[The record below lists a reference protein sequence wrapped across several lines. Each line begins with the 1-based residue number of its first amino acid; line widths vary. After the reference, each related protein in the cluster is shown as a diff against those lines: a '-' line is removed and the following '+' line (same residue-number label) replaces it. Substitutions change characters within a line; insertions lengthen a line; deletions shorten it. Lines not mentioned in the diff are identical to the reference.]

1 MFSSFPERAMLSIRG
16 FLLFAWL
23 VLIVSLLYDPFSVQW
38 THPGSAGPFGISL
51 TPVVVQGQVLPNQ
64 PYSMGSRMF
73 WTMIVPILPLF
84 LMVFG
89 HEAWRR
95 ICPLSLASQIPSYLG
110 LRRRRST
117 LERRTGLIKLTIPLI
132 KRDGW
137 LERNSWYVQ
146 FGLLFCGIIAR
157 LLLINTDRHALAI
170 ALLSVIGAAM
180 LTGMLWGGKTW
191 CNFFCP
197 ANVVQKIYT
206 EPGGILE
213 SSPHFSRPALPQS
226 MCRKPS
232 EKGDISAC
240 VACKA
245 NCGDI
250 DLQRSYWSGVT
261 AVQRRNVYYMF
272 VGLIIGFY
280 GFYYLYA
287 GSWDYYFSGIWTH
300 EEGIRAKLLQP
311 GLFILG
317 YAVPIPKML
326 SAPLVLGLACAVSLV
341 LGRGLEALYRK
352 IRARDP
358 GMTEQLI
365 VHHCLC
371 VSAWVSI
378 NAFYLFGGRPNIL
391 LLPPLAGRVV
401 DIAIVTLTTI
411 WLRQVLL
418 QTPERYQQEG
428 MASGLLKQLKT
439 MKLDGSA
446 FSDNKKIEN
455 LRPDEIYLL
464 AKVLPNFSQ
473 QQKLD
478 AYSKMLEEQIAKG
491 TTGGETSHK
500 LLEDFRK
507 QLNITEE
514 DHNNLLD
521 ALGYSDDSNMQQ
533 ISLSAEEKAIS
544 IAQYRSI
551 LEKTVTERMGTGQT
565 VANILKLEAVKS
577 MLTVMRQS
585 LQVSDSE
592 HEAALAALY
601 SGGVVS
607 EEMEDSLEAL
617 VRHKSVRLCLE
628 RAEVYD
634 PLGSS
639 LADVLLDYLEEREQL
654 LFNVALSLVRNFLD
668 TPETGRIADDL
679 AALAGPRLKLMLRQS
694 IPSNPDLRWREV
706 FPAEVL
712 ERLQQTR
719 GLGEPESAADQ
730 RAIAGSRD
738 IEQNLLEVL
747 TLEDP
752 TIRAIGLTVFS
763 YMAPELV
770 ANVARGLLEECDTRQ
785 HAMLYAV
792 ANHLSGFE
800 TSLQSD
806 SAAMTFRAT
815 VNTANGSQILRLNKR
830 LVTLGRAAD
839 NDISISD
846 PAVWTYHAELKA
858 EHGEVRLM
866 RVDNAIVFVN
876 GSQVHNE
883 PVAVTRHSVIRFGNA
898 EATAPSVVINWDNE
912 IETAEM
918 VHIHPIHRLAILARH
933 SKLRRLNPELLSTLA
948 LQSRAVKYRRGDRL
962 EAGTGEQRF
971 FLVHTGLIRL
981 FDPAS
986 MNYVSGVSYGAG
998 DLFRFAPGAVDS
1010 PYFPETESDISILLD
1025 VGACPEVEICAVNPQ
1040 VDRGSALNGRVVHS
1054 EPTDQHI

>member
-16 FLLFAWL
+16 LLLFAWL
-23 VLIVSLLYDPFSVQW
+23 VLIASLLYDPFSAQW
-38 THPGSAGPFGISL
+38 TRPDSAGPFGISS
-51 TPVVVQGQVLPNQ
+51 TPVMVQGQVLTNQ

-73 WTMIVPILPLF
+73 WTMIVPLLPLF

-110 LRRRRST
+110 LRRRRSS
-117 LERRTGLIKLTIPLI
+117 LERRTGLIKRTIPLI

-157 LLLINTDRHALAI
+157 LLLINTDRYALAI
-170 ALLSVIGAAM
+170 ALLTVIGAAM
-180 LTGMLWGGKTW
+180 LTGALWGGKTW

-232 EKGDISAC
+232 GKGDISAC

-250 DLQRSYWSGVT
+250 DLQRSYWSGVN
-261 AVQRRNVYYMF
+261 AIPRRNVYYMF
-272 VGLIIGFY
+272 FGLIIGFY

-300 EEGIRAKLLQP
+300 EEGIQAKLLQP

-317 YAVPIPKML
+317 YLIPIPKLL
-326 SAPLVLGLACAVSLV
+326 SAPLVLGLACAASLV

-352 IRARDP
+352 IRSREP

-371 VSAWVSI
+371 VSAWASI

-401 DIAIVTLTTI
+401 DIAIVALTTI

-439 MKLDGSA
+439 MKLDGSS
-446 FSDNKKIEN
+446 FPDDRKFEN
-455 LRPDEIYLL
+455 LRPGEIYLL

-521 ALGYSDDSNMQQ
+521 ALGYSDDANIQ
-533 ISLSAEEKAIS
+533 ISLSTEEKAAV

-551 LEKTVTERMGTGQT
+551 LEKTVTERLETRQT
-565 VANILKLEAVKS
+565 VVNILELESVKS

-585 LQVSDSE
+585 LQISDSE
-592 HEAALAALY
+592 HDAALAALF
-601 SGGVVS
+601 SGGIVS
-607 EEMEDSLEAL
+607 EEMKDSLEAL
-617 VRHKSVRLCLE
+617 IRHKSVRLRLE

-639 LADVLLDYLEEREQL
+639 LTDVLLDYLEEREQV
-654 LFNVALSLVRNFLD
+654 LFSNALSLLRNFLN
-668 TPETGRIADDL
+668 TPETYRIADDL
-679 AALAGPRLKLMLRQS
+679 AALAGPRLKLMLRQPV
-694 IPSNPDLRWREV
+694 PSNPDMRWRQV
-706 FPAEVL
+706 FPSDVL
-712 ERLQQTR
+712 KRLQQMR
-719 GLGEPESAADQ
+719 GQWESENAAHH
-730 RAIAGSRD
+730 RAVSGSRD

-763 YMAPELV
+763 YMAPGLV
-770 ANVARGLLEECDTRQ
+770 ASVARGLLEEADTRQ

-792 ANHLSGFE
+792 AKHIGGLE
-800 TSLQSD
+800 TPSQSD
-806 SAAMTFRAT
+806 NAAVTFHAT
-815 VNTANGSQILRLNKR
+815 VNTAGGSQILRLDKR

-866 RVDNAIVFVN
+866 RVDNAIIFVN

-883 PVAVTRHSVIRFGNA
+883 PVAVTRRGVIRFGNG
-898 EATAPSVVINWDNE
+898 EANAPSVVIDWDDE
-912 IETAEM
+912 IETGDA

-933 SKLRRLNPELLSTLA
+933 DKLRRLSPTELSTLA
-948 LQSRAVKYRRGDRL
+948 LESRAVKYRRGDRL
-962 EAGTGEQRF
+962 EARTGEQRF
-971 FLVHTGLIRL
+971 FLVHTGLVRL
-981 FDPAS
+981 FDPAAMS
-986 MNYVSGVSYGAG
+986 FVPGVSYEAG

-1010 PYFPETESDISILLD
+1010 PYFPETESDISVLLD
-1025 VGACPEVEICAVNPQ
+1025 VPARPEVEVCAVTLQ
-1040 VDRGSALNGRVVHS
+1040 LVEHSAQNGRVLHS
-1054 EPTDQHI
+1054 EPTNEKI

>member
-16 FLLFAWL
+16 LLLFAWL
-23 VLIVSLLYDPFSVQW
+23 MLIASLLYDPLSEQW
-38 THPGSAGPFGISL
+38 TRPDSAGPFGISQ
-51 TPVVVQGQVLPNQ
+51 TPIVVQGELLINQ
-64 PYSMGSRMF
+64 PYSMGSRIF

-117 LERRTGLIKLTIPLI
+117 LERRTGLIKRAIPLI

-157 LLLINTDRHALAI
+157 LLLINTDRYALAI
-170 ALLSVIGAAM
+170 ALLLVIGAAM
-180 LTGMLWGGKTW
+180 LTGVLWGGKTW

-213 SSPHFSRPALPQS
+213 SNPHFSRPALPQS

-232 EKGDISAC
+232 GSGDISAC

-261 AVQRRNVYYMF
+261 ATPRRNVYYMF
-272 VGLIIGFY
+272 FGLIIGFY
-280 GFYYLYA
+280 GFYFLYA

-300 EEGIRAKLLQP
+300 EEDIRAKLLQP
-311 GLFILG
+311 GLYIFG
-317 YAVPIPKML
+317 YLIPIPKIL
-326 SAPLVLGLACAVSLV
+326 SAPLVLGSACAISLI
-341 LGRGLEALYRK
+341 LGRSFEALYRK

-358 GMTEQLI
+358 GMTEQLV

-391 LLPPLAGRVV
+391 LLSPLAGRVV

-439 MKLDGSA
+439 LNLDRSS
-446 FSDNKKIEN
+446 FPDNKKIEN
-455 LRPDEIYLL
+455 LRPNEIYLL

-491 TTGGETSHK
+491 TTGGETSRK
-500 LLEDFRK
+500 LLEDFRA
-507 QLNITEE
+507 QLNITED
-514 DHNNLLD
+514 DHNILID
-521 ALGYSDDSNMQQ
+521 ALGYSDESGIHQ
-533 ISLSAEEKAIS
+533 ISLSADEKAAS
-544 IAQYRSI
+544 IAQYRSV
-551 LEKTVTERMGTGQT
+551 LEKTVVDRMVSGQT
-565 VANILKLEAVKS
+565 VAKILDLESVKS

-585 LQVSDSE
+585 LQVSESE
-592 HEAALAALY
+592 HEAALAALF

-607 EEMEDSLEAL
+607 GEMEDSIESL
-617 VRHKSVRLCLE
+617 VRLKSVSLCLE
-628 RAEVYD
+628 RVDADD
-634 PLGSS
+634 PLHSS
-639 LADVLLDYLEEREQL
+639 LTDVLLDFLEEREQF
-654 LFNVALSLVRNFLD
+654 LFSAALSHLRNFGD
-668 TPETGRIADDL
+668 TPETYRIADDL
-679 AALAGPRLKLMLRQS
+679 AALAGPRLKLMLRQTV
-694 IPSNPDLRWREV
+694 PANPDMRWREV
-706 FPAEVL
+706 FPPNVL
-712 ERLQQTR
+712 EKLQQTR
-719 GLGEPESAADQ
+719 RPADADNVAHQ
-730 RAIAGSRD
+730 RAVTGSHN

-763 YMAPELV
+763 YLKPELV
-770 ANVARGLLEECDTRQ
+770 VSVAQGLLEEPDTQ
-785 HAMLYAV
+785 QDAMLYAV
-792 ANHLSGFE
+792 ARHVGGPETSMQFDRSDAPGPSAIIGLNNEFE
-800 TSLQSD
+800 TGD
-806 SAAMTFRAT
+806 
-815 VNTANGSQILRLNKR
+815 V
-830 LVTLGRAAD
+830 
-839 NDISISD
+839 
-846 PAVWTYHAELKA
+846 
-858 EHGEVRLM
+858 
-866 RVDNAIVFVN
+866 
-876 GSQVHNE
+876 
-883 PVAVTRHSVIRFGNA
+883 
-898 EATAPSVVINWDNE
+898 
-912 IETAEM
+912 

-933 SKLRRLNPELLSTLA
+933 SKLRRLSPTWLSALA
-948 LQSRAVKYRRGDRL
+948 LESRAVEYRRGDQLDVR
-962 EAGTGEQRF
+962 TGEQRF

-981 FDPAS
+981 FDPAA
-986 MNYVSGVSYGAG
+986 MNFVLGASYEVG
-998 DLFRFAPGAVDS
+998 DLFRFAPGTVDS
-1010 PYFPETESDISILLD
+1010 PYFPEMESDTVILLE
-1025 VGACPEVEICAVNPQ
+1025 VPARPEVEICAI
-1040 VDRGSALNGRVVHS
+1040 DLRTGERGARDSCIIDS
-1054 EPTDQHI
+1054 EFKTQNI

>member
-1 MFSSFPERAMLSIRG
+1 MLSIRG
-16 FLLFAWL
+16 LLLFAWL
-23 VLIVSLLYDPFSVQW
+23 VLIASLLYDPFSAQW
-38 THPGSAGPFGISL
+38 TRPDSAGPFGISS
-51 TPVVVQGQVLPNQ
+51 TPVMVQGQVLTNQ

-73 WTMIVPILPLF
+73 WTMIVPLLPLF

-110 LRRRRST
+110 LRRRRSS
-117 LERRTGLIKLTIPLI
+117 LERRTGLIKRTIPLI

-157 LLLINTDRHALAI
+157 LLLINTDRYALAI
-170 ALLSVIGAAM
+170 ALLTVIGAAM
-180 LTGMLWGGKTW
+180 LTGALWGGKTW

-232 EKGDISAC
+232 GKGDISAC

-250 DLQRSYWSGVT
+250 DLQRSYWSGVN
-261 AVQRRNVYYMF
+261 AIPRRNVYYMF
-272 VGLIIGFY
+272 FGLIIGFY

-300 EEGIRAKLLQP
+300 EEGIQAKLLQP

-317 YAVPIPKML
+317 YLIPIPKLL
-326 SAPLVLGLACAVSLV
+326 SAPLVLGLACAASLV

-352 IRARDP
+352 IRSREP

-371 VSAWVSI
+371 VSAWASI

-401 DIAIVTLTTI
+401 DIAIVALTTI

-439 MKLDGSA
+439 MKLDGSS
-446 FSDNKKIEN
+446 FPDDRKFEN
-455 LRPDEIYLL
+455 LRPGEIYLL

-521 ALGYSDDSNMQQ
+521 ALGYSDDANIQ
-533 ISLSAEEKAIS
+533 ISLSTEEKAAV

-551 LEKTVTERMGTGQT
+551 LEKTVTERLETRQT
-565 VANILKLEAVKS
+565 VVNILELESVKS

-585 LQVSDSE
+585 LQISDSE
-592 HEAALAALY
+592 HDAALAALF
-601 SGGVVS
+601 SGGIVS
-607 EEMEDSLEAL
+607 EEMKDSLEAL
-617 VRHKSVRLCLE
+617 IRHKSVRLRLE

-639 LADVLLDYLEEREQL
+639 LTDVLLDYLEEREQV
-654 LFNVALSLVRNFLD
+654 LFSNALSLLRNFLN
-668 TPETGRIADDL
+668 TPETYRIADDL
-679 AALAGPRLKLMLRQS
+679 AALAGPRLKLMLRQPV
-694 IPSNPDLRWREV
+694 PSNPDMRWRQV
-706 FPAEVL
+706 FPSDVL
-712 ERLQQTR
+712 ERLQQMR
-719 GLGEPESAADQ
+719 GQWESENAAHH
-730 RAIAGSRD
+730 RAVSGSRD

-763 YMAPELV
+763 YMAPGLV
-770 ANVARGLLEECDTRQ
+770 ASVARGLLEEADTRQ
-785 HAMLYAV
+785 HAMLYTV
-792 ANHLSGFE
+792 AKHIGGLE
-800 TSLQSD
+800 TPSQSD
-806 SAAMTFRAT
+806 NAAVTFHAT
-815 VNTANGSQILRLNKR
+815 VNTAGGSQILRLDKR

-866 RVDNAIVFVN
+866 RVDNAIIFVN

-883 PVAVTRHSVIRFGNA
+883 PVAVTRRSVIRFGNG
-898 EATAPSVVINWDNE
+898 EANAPSVVIDWDDE
-912 IETAEM
+912 IETGDA

-933 SKLRRLNPELLSTLA
+933 DKLRRLSPTELSTLA
-948 LQSRAVKYRRGDRL
+948 LESRAVKYRRGDRL
-962 EAGTGEQRF
+962 EARTGEQRF
-971 FLVHTGLIRL
+971 FLVHTGLVRL
-981 FDPAS
+981 FDPAAMS
-986 MNYVSGVSYGAG
+986 FVPGVSYEAG

-1010 PYFPETESDISILLD
+1010 PYFPETESDISVLLD
-1025 VGACPEVEICAVNPQ
+1025 VPARPEVEVCAVTLQ
-1040 VDRGSALNGRVVHS
+1040 LVEHSAQNGRVLHS
-1054 EPTDQHI
+1054 EPTNEKI

>member
-16 FLLFAWL
+16 LLLFAWL
-23 VLIVSLLYDPFSVQW
+23 VLIASLLYDPFSAQW
-38 THPGSAGPFGISL
+38 TRPDSAGPFGISS
-51 TPVVVQGQVLPNQ
+51 TPVMVQGQVLTNQ

-73 WTMIVPILPLF
+73 WTMIVPLLPLF

-110 LRRRRST
+110 LRRRRSS
-117 LERRTGLIKLTIPLI
+117 LERRTGLIKRTIPLI

-157 LLLINTDRHALAI
+157 LLLINTDRYALAI
-170 ALLSVIGAAM
+170 ALLTVIGAAM
-180 LTGMLWGGKTW
+180 LTGALWGGKTW

-232 EKGDISAC
+232 GKGDISAC

-250 DLQRSYWSGVT
+250 DLQRSYWSGVN
-261 AVQRRNVYYMF
+261 AIPRRNVYYMF
-272 VGLIIGFY
+272 FGLIIGFY

-300 EEGIRAKLLQP
+300 EEGIQAKLLQP

-317 YAVPIPKML
+317 YLIPIPKLL
-326 SAPLVLGLACAVSLV
+326 SAPLVLGLACAASLV

-352 IRARDP
+352 IRSREP

-371 VSAWVSI
+371 VSAWASI

-401 DIAIVTLTTI
+401 DIAIVALTTI

-439 MKLDGSA
+439 MKLDGSS
-446 FSDNKKIEN
+446 FPDDRKIEN
-455 LRPDEIYLL
+455 LRPGEIYLL

-521 ALGYSDDSNMQQ
+521 ALGYSDDANIQ
-533 ISLSAEEKAIS
+533 ISLSTEEKAAV

-551 LEKTVTERMGTGQT
+551 LEKTVTERLETRQT
-565 VANILKLEAVKS
+565 VVNILELESVKS

-585 LQVSDSE
+585 LQISDSE
-592 HEAALAALY
+592 HDAALAALF
-601 SGGVVS
+601 SGGIVS
-607 EEMEDSLEAL
+607 EEMKDSLEAL
-617 VRHKSVRLCLE
+617 IRHKSVRLRLE

-639 LADVLLDYLEEREQL
+639 LTDVLLDYLEEREQV
-654 LFNVALSLVRNFLD
+654 LFSNALSLLRNFLN
-668 TPETGRIADDL
+668 TPETYRIADDL
-679 AALAGPRLKLMLRQS
+679 AALAGPRLKLMLRQPV
-694 IPSNPDLRWREV
+694 PSNPDMRWRQV
-706 FPAEVL
+706 FPSDVL
-712 ERLQQTR
+712 KRLQQMR
-719 GLGEPESAADQ
+719 GQWESENAAHH
-730 RAIAGSRD
+730 RAVSGSRD

-763 YMAPELV
+763 YMAPGLV
-770 ANVARGLLEECDTRQ
+770 ASVARGLLEEADTRQ

-792 ANHLSGFE
+792 AKHIGGLE
-800 TSLQSD
+800 TPSQSD
-806 SAAMTFRAT
+806 NAAVTFHAT
-815 VNTANGSQILRLNKR
+815 VNTAGGSQILRLDKR

-866 RVDNAIVFVN
+866 RVDNAIIFVN

-883 PVAVTRHSVIRFGNA
+883 PVAVTRRSVIRFGNG
-898 EATAPSVVINWDNE
+898 EANAPSVVIDWDDE
-912 IETAEM
+912 IETGDA

-933 SKLRRLNPELLSTLA
+933 DKLRRLSPTELSTLA
-948 LQSRAVKYRRGDRL
+948 LESRAVKYRRGDRL
-962 EAGTGEQRF
+962 EARTGEQRF
-971 FLVHTGLIRL
+971 FLVHTGLVRL
-981 FDPAS
+981 FDPAAMS
-986 MNYVSGVSYGAG
+986 FVPGVSYEAG

-1010 PYFPETESDISILLD
+1010 PYFPETESDISVLLD
-1025 VGACPEVEICAVNPQ
+1025 VPARPEVEVCAVTLQ
-1040 VDRGSALNGRVVHS
+1040 LVEHSAQNGRVLHS
-1054 EPTDQHI
+1054 EPTNEKI